1 MPSYVTRADGTIVFL
16 VHITLKPG
24 RDDDLIQVVKT
35 APPRLLARKLRQLM
49 NLGIATQ
56 IKTTRRTK

>member
-1 MPSYVTRADGTIVFL
+1 MPSYMTRADGTIVFL
-16 VHITLKPG
+16 VHMTLKPG

-49 NLGIATQ
+49 NLGIAATN
-56 IKTTRRTK
+56 KTTRRTK